1 MIGCEDAMDK
11 FVDLV
16 RLTGMVGSANKSD
29 SFSAFLYKLKVCGLS
44 QKDKDIDKNKGK
56 TKKDKEIVH
65 PTDGSISD
73 YRLQSLRLSQQSG
86 SLLSTTR
93 RVYTLKRVEL
103 KL

>member
-1 MIGCEDAMDK
+1 MISK
-11 FVDLV
+11 SKLV
-16 RLTGMVGSANKSD
+16 RLTGKVGSANKSD
-29 SFSAFLYKLKVCGLS
+29 SFSAFLSKLKIWGLS
-44 QKDKDIDKNKGK
+44 QNDKDIDENKGK

-86 SLLSTTR
+86 ALLSTTR
-93 RVYTLKRVEL
+93 RVRTLKRVEL